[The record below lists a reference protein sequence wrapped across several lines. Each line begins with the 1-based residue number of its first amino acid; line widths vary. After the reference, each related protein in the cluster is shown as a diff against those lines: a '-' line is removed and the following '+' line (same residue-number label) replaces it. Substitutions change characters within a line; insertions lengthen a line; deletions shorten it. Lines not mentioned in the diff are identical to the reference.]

1 MIGNYCKLA
10 FYASA
15 FLAMLIGCSTAKT
28 TDDLIPCTEPR
39 PEVCTM
45 DYDPVCG
52 LRKLS
57 GIDQWKTYSNDCT
70 ACSDTAVSGYK
81 PNACR

>member
-1 MIGNYCKLA
+1 MV
-10 FYASA
+10 
-15 FLAMLIGCSTAKT
+15 
-28 TDDLIPCTEPR
+28 DLIPCTEPR

-57 GIDQWKTYSNDCT
+57 GIDKWKTYANDCT
-70 ACSDTAVSGYK
+70 ACADATVVAYKKGACTVDSD
-81 PNACR
+81 